1 MLAQTSYFFDGDG
14 TRVRKDDP
22 DGTTLYVGVVEH
34 IIGAPGTAM
43 AEYYDDISGP
53 TLTGYVTTRSEPIV
67 AGLQRSYATT
77 PPLPTMGDAPWAI
90 RWQLWL
96 TVPVTDTYTFAVY
109 ADDGFVF
116 NGTGRS
122 VSNGTTR
129 APTTTETAPA
139 SAGAGFRASCLRQV

>member
-1 MLAQTSYFFDGDG
+1 
-14 TRVRKDDP
+14 VR
-22 DGTTLYVGVVEH
+22 
-34 IIGAPGTAM
+34 
-43 AEYYDDISGP
+43 
-53 TLTGYVTTRSEPIV
+53 
-67 AGLQRSYATT
+67 
-77 PPLPTMGDAPWAI
+77 I
-90 RWQLWL
+90 RWKLWL